1 MRTARSLRCERACM
15 SVRLLSA
22 RANVLTPQRARGAGG
37 CARKRACACM
47 CAGLRLSPLA
57 TKRAKRRGKGAALPQ
72 RPEPRGDELA
82 RNWRG
87 HRGRGGGGIRPAR
100 ATARASRQGSST
112 GRGRAPTMV
121 EALAR
126 VTALII
132 SNRRPPSHL
141 FATLTV
147 AVARSCCAYATAPCP
162 SLSSSLCVGASW
174 CKGRRLS
181 VA

>member
-1 MRTARSLRCERACM
+1 MFRKYLRHIFSSYDYILFPQTLVLACARRRSMRTARSLRCERACA

-47 CAGLRLSPLA
+47 CAGLRLPPLA
-57 TKRAKRRGKGAALPQ
+57 TKRAERRGKGAALPQ

-126 VTALII
+126 VTVY
-132 SNRRPPSHL
+132 N
-141 FATLTV
+141 
-147 AVARSCCAYATAPCP
+147 
-162 SLSSSLCVGASW
+162 
-174 CKGRRLS
+174 K
-181 VA
+181 